1 MKIKWT
7 DSMAVWWSFAWRST
21 LYGFVAGAACGAIAG
36 GIAGATGH
44 LDKAG
49 QYGGLAGAIAGLG
62 ISMLAMKQ
70 ALEKHLARLSAITAA
85 AGNS

>member
-1 MKIKWT
+1 MTQWRCGGA
-7 DSMAVWWSFAWRST
+7 SHGAARST
-21 LYGFVAGAACGAIAG
+21 VSWPEIAG